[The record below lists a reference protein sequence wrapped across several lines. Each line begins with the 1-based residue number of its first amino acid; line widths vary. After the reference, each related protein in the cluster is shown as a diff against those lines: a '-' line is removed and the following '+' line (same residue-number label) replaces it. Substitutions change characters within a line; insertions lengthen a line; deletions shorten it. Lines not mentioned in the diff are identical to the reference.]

1 MKTILT
7 KLSKLQNAVIADKD
21 QTNKFGG
28 YGYRTKEGILSKT
41 KHIVKNL
48 IVQLWCQ
55 IKQNLLENG
64 ST

>member
-28 YGYRTKEGILSKT
+28 YGYRTKNKT
-41 KHIVKNL
+41 TL
-48 IVQLWCQ
+48 
-55 IKQNLLENG
+55 
-64 ST
+64 